1 MATSF
6 KPTVKV
12 TRLRDP
18 VRLAQA
24 KDKIAGNRTA
34 APQQRR
40 SGRRYDSTPTS
51 PVIIDLAHE
60 REIRKSRHEEHARR
74 PDRNWIQAALIMLL
88 IAIVVLWTWL

>member
-12 TRLRDP
+12 TRLHDP
-18 VRLAQA
+18 TRSVNA
-24 KDKIAGNRTA
+24 KDKIAAGNRKTMLR
-34 APQQRR
+34 RR
-40 SGRRYDSTPTS
+40 SGHQYGSMPAS

-60 REIRKSRHEEHARR
+60 REIRNCRHEARR

-88 IAIVVLWTWL
+88 IAVVVFWTWL